1 MEGVFP
7 SLPAKG
13 GQGREDHAALCTL
26 LLCNI
31 WAFGQ
36 VENETLP
43 AEMRFRGLS
52 VGFSISIFVP
62 LVDSII
68 SPFL

>member
-7 SLPAKG
+7 SLPAKC
-13 GQGREDHAALCTL
+13 GQGREDQAALCTL

-31 WAFGQ
+31 WGFGQ

-43 AEMRFRGLS
+43 AEMRFQGLS